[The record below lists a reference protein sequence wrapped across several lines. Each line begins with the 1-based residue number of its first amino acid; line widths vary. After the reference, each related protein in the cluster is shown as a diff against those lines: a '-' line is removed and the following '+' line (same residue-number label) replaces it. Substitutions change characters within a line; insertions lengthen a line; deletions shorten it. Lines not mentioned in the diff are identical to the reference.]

1 MTIVN
6 KITDEITE
14 KYKIL
19 AHLAEMFS
27 KKLSEETIFYML
39 KSFEDISAKHFDD
52 AIRSIIENDIKDMSP
67 GSMPTPEQIRD
78 KVFSEFDDSPPV
90 EDAKSFTE
98 NAWYIWCGNRDRE
111 ERGLSESEYKDF
123 LKHYWEKH
131 GKQYIPPMQKSAKF
145 EDVDNG

>member
-1 MTIVN
+1 MN
-6 KITDEITE
+6 DDLQQ

-52 AIRSIIENDIKDMSP
+52 AIRSIIDNDIKDMSP
-67 GSMPTPEQIRD
+67 SSMPTPEQIRD

-98 NAWYIWCGNRDRE
+98 KGYN
-111 ERGLSESEYKDF
+111 
-123 LKHYWEKH
+123 
-131 GKQYIPPMQKSAKF
+131 SAKF
-145 EDVDNG
+145 EE

>member
-1 MTIVN
+1 MSN
-6 KITDEITE
+6 KEETQQ

-78 KVFSEFDDSPPV
+78 KVFSEFDDSPQV
-90 EDAKSFTE
+90 ADAKSFTE
-98 NAWYIWCGNRDRE
+98 KGWMLFCKQRDRE
-111 ERGLSESEYKDF
+111 ERGLSEYEYKDF
-123 LKHYWEKH
+123 LNRYWEKT
-131 GKQYIPPMQKSAKF
+131 GKEYVPAMFKSAKF
-145 EDVDNG
+145 EE